1 MGLKLNLKQTL
12 EIAESAA
19 DPRTKV
25 EARRI
30 ANDCYRYI
38 MDLVTNGVVVTD
50 AIKYVNRKMEH
61 LNNQEKKILQDIKD
75 KESAEIVPHQEEE
88 SGMGTDT
95 DTEGKTTNGVF

>member
-1 MGLKLNLKQTL
+1 MTVIDISWTL
-12 EIAESAA
+12 
-19 DPRTKV
+19 
-25 EARRI
+25 
-30 ANDCYRYI
+30 
-38 MDLVTNGVVVTD
+38 TNGVVVTD

-61 LNNQEKKILQDIKD
+61 LNNQEKKILLDIKD